1 MLPVRLHQAFT
12 YYLQGFSVGV
22 AMRKANF
29 LASEMGL
36 SNAETNKAGEGATVE
51 EEVNC
56 LVEEADREDTE
67 SG

>member
-1 MLPVRLHQAFT
+1 
-12 YYLQGFSVGV
+12 
-22 AMRKANF
+22 MRKANF

-51 EEVNC
+51 EEGNC